1 MGVTAA
7 RHFPAPSVP
16 TTPESLMVPE
26 VPTTRQAV
34 LTSADAVRAALVELS
49 DESKAAQVARYLR
62 AVPGG
67 YGEGDRFHGVPVPQV
82 RAVAKRAVLDDDE
95 LEHLVAGLWHE
106 ERMAALCV
114 AVAQAKRIS
123 RLLGSRRAQRAP
135 DSQAVQEALARREE
149 LGRSIWT
156 GSAGTWSTTGTWWT
170 PRPSTSWG
178 PGSSFLSRERK
189 GCPAESVISSRAAMC
204 GSVA

>member
-67 YGEGDRFHGVPVPQV
+67 YGEGDRFHGVP
-82 RAVAKRAVLDDDE
+82 
-95 LEHLVAGLWHE
+95 
-106 ERMAALCV
+106 
-114 AVAQAKRIS
+114 
-123 RLLGSRRAQRAP
+123 SRRFAP
-135 DSQAVQEALARREE
+135 LRSAPFLTTTNWSIWWPASGTRSGWPRCASPSLRPSESAVCWARDGRSELPIRRLSRRRWPGARSWGGVSG
-149 LGRSIWT
+149 LGR
-156 GSAGTWSTTGTWWT
+156 
-170 PRPSTSWG
+170 PG
-178 PGSSFLSRERK
+178 PGQQL
-189 GCPAESVISSRAAMC
+189 GP
-204 GSVA
+204 GGHLG

>member
-1 MGVTAA
+1 
-7 RHFPAPSVP
+7 
-16 TTPESLMVPE
+16 MVPE
-26 VPTTRQAV
+26 APTTRQAV

-95 LEHLVAGLWHE
+95 LERLVTGLWHE

-123 RLLGSRRAQRAP
+123 RLLGSRRAQP
-135 DSQAVQEALARREE
+135 SVP
-149 LGRSIWT
+149 I
-156 GSAGTWSTTGTWWT
+156 AGCPGGAGHDGEGAGAEISRT
-170 PRPSTSWG
+170 RVG
-178 PGSSFLSRERK
+178 PGPGQQL
-189 GCPAESVISSRAAMC
+189 GP
-204 GSVA
+204 GGHLG